1 MSAAKNLVVVVTG
14 ATGAAGPATVAAL
27 AAAGATVVAVGRD
40 QGRLDQLASATPGD
54 VRTGVVDLLD
64 ESAAAAWGAELLAT
78 YGRVDGLIH
87 LVGGWRG
94 GQGIVESDL
103 ADYDWLHDNLVRT
116 FQHASRGLHD
126 AIAASPVGRMAIVS
140 TTLLDRPTAKN
151 AAYLTAKAGA
161 ETWARAVAHSF
172 KDTDAAVV
180 VLRIKALLTPQMRTE
195 KPEAKFAGFT
205 PVDELGDRLVEL
217 FDDPSAEINGEVLD
231 VLPR

>member
-1 MSAAKNLVVVVTG
+1 MSGARDAVVVVTG
-14 ATGAAGPATVAAL
+14 ATGAAGPAVVSAL

-40 QGRLDQLASATPGD
+40 QGRLDELTATEGD
-54 VRTGVVDLLD
+54 VRTCVVDLLD
-64 ESAAAAWGAELLAT
+64 ERATTAWGAELVAS

-103 ADYDWLHDNLVRT
+103 ADYAWLHDNLVRT
-116 FQHASRGLHD
+116 FQHASRALHD
-126 AIAASPVGRMAIVS
+126 PIAASPVGRMAIIS
-140 TTLLDRPTAKN
+140 TTLLERPTAKN

-180 VLRIKALLTPQMRTE
+180 VLRIKALLTPRMRTD
-195 KPEAKFAGFT
+195 KPDAKFAGFT
-205 PVDELGDRLVEL
+205 PIDELGDRVVEL
-217 FDDPSAEINGEVLD
+217 FDDPSMEINGEVLD
-231 VLPR
+231 VLPG